1 VVLAATLA
9 GFTQASYMTMSAT
22 LVQTIVTD
30 DYRGRVMSVYIMIA
44 AGHMAMLN
52 LGYGRTAETVDV
64 RLLLILPGILW
75 IVIFGA
81 GYVSLSGVRS
91 LVHRG
96 RFESMEPELLVV

>member
-1 VVLAATLA
+1 
-9 GFTQASYMTMSAT
+9 
-22 LVQTIVTD
+22 
-30 DYRGRVMSVYIMIA
+30 
-44 AGHMAMLN
+44 
-52 LGYGRTAETVDV
+52 V